1 MRTGD
6 LAAALGKGL
15 VAGLVGTA
23 AMTASSTIEAR
34 LRGREGSSAPA
45 DATAK
50 LLGIDFLDGDSKA
63 RFSTLVHW
71 GYGTA
76 WGGFRGLLAGLGLS
90 LPVGGAVHFGAVWGG
105 ELVTLPSLGVA
116 PRWSKWGTQSRPSTR
131 GITWC
136 TRRRPRSRTATSTV
150 TVSAL
155 PERD

>member
-1 MRTGD
+1 
-6 LAAALGKGL
+6 
-15 VAGLVGTA
+15 
-23 AMTASSTIEAR
+23 MTASSTIEAR

-50 LLGIDFLDGDSKA
+50 LLGIDFLNGDSKA

-116 PRWSKWGTQSRPSTR
+116 PRWSKWGTQEQTIDAWHHVVYAAATTLAYGYLDRHSERP
-131 GITWC
+131 
-136 TRRRPRSRTATSTV
+136 A
-150 TVSAL
+150 
-155 PERD
+155 